1 MHVLIILQILLST
14 QYYVYQHFSCL
25 EYFLQPAD
33 SEDAEINS
41 TIFLLRA
48 QALEPNRL
56 GLTLSST
63 TIYQMSP

>member
-1 MHVLIILQILLST
+1 MHVLIVLQILSI
-14 QYYVYQHFSCL
+14 QNYVYQHFSRL

-63 TIYQMSP
+63 TYQMSP